1 VSIPIK
7 IPEDNIHG
15 LHALLALLQVKAN
28 DDVPLYW
35 YRAEH
40 IEDYKSLVAEPHPAA
55 CPHGFGAAG
64 RTLRRP
70 HRRRTENQPLR
81 LCT

>member
-1 VSIPIK
+1 M
-7 IPEDNIHG
+7 
-15 LHALLALLQVKAN
+15 LLALLQVKPN

-40 IEDYKSLVAEPHPAA
+40 IEDYKILVAEPHPAA

-81 LCT
+81 VCP